1 MKEFEVPEPMK
12 SSFSRSFSVFAA
24 ILLVALTILGSS
36 FQILVKNYLTD
47 TTYATLEQD
56 GQIISNLAASYWADS
71 SLSTREFLLN
81 LDVASQVSG
90 SDAVICD
97 SSGEVILCSDALF
110 GCEHQG
116 LHVNR
121 DYMSKV
127 LTNGIDRA
135 TGVIRGLYE
144 DQRFLVSLPV
154 TARDGSASGIVIVS
168 APTANV
174 NAVLTKI
181 ANIFLTTAAF
191 VVLISV
197 MAVSAFARRESRPL
211 RDMARAAN
219 AFGHGDLEARVK
231 VEEGYSEEME
241 ELALAF
247 NNMASSLQ
255 KSEYRRQE
263 FVANVSHEL
272 KTPMTT
278 IAGYVDGILDQTI
291 PEDRWNHYLQI
302 VSDETKRLSRLVR
315 SMLDISQ
322 LQSQEGIPDE
332 KKLHFD
338 LEECCGQ
345 VLLTFEKKINDK
357 NINVEVDM
365 PEHPVYT
372 FANQDYITQVVYN
385 LLDNAV
391 KFCPAGGCLGLRIR
405 EGGSKAYVSVSNEGD
420 TIPPEELPLVFDR
433 FHKLDKSRSQNRD
446 GWGLGLYIVKTIVCS
461 HGEDISVTSRDGKT
475 EFTFTMPLVN

>member
-231 VEEGYSEEME
+231 VEEGCSEEME